1 MKQEVIGLVRENAAE
16 STALSSSLYGLVM
29 KLMLVSALLQVLH
42 LDHKVTKEK
51 HRKSS
56 RKAKNE

>member
-1 MKQEVIGLVRENAAE
+1 MKQEVFGLVRENAAE
-16 STALSSSLYGLVM
+16 STALTGSLASVVM

-42 LDHKVTKEK
+42 LDHKATKEK

-56 RKAKNE
+56 RKAKKA